1 MVKNLMQL
9 QNLRWYFA
17 PFVKLY
23 PQFMIDDLKIKINLS
38 ILISNL
44 NQPHTHDLDWFK
56 YLQEPP
62 TFFHIRYDWSI
73 IQSSCMGHCRCKGK
87 STNLNLNLNFCLQKI
102 SCSLRP
108 ITNQMGTTGSPWIY
122 MKKIKQLVTQ
132 SNLFTNQN
140 LSIIFHANDVIWSI
154 NLKTKIM
161 A

>member
-62 TFFHIRYDWSI
+62 TFFHIRYEWSI
-73 IQSSCMGHCRCKGK
+73 IQSSVWATTFVYKNQLFTETHH
-87 STNLNLNLNFCLQKI
+87 
-102 SCSLRP
+102 
-108 ITNQMGTTGSPWIY
+108 NQMGTTGSQWIY

-140 LSIIFHANDVIWSI
+140 LFIISHANDVMKHKFENQNNGII
-154 NLKTKIM
+154 
-161 A
+161 

>member
-1 MVKNLMQL
+1 MNGRYEGKLLVIHLLPKCNIKVNKMVKNLMQL

-62 TFFHIRYDWSI
+62 TFFHIRYEWSI
-73 IQSSCMGHCRCKGK
+73 IQSSVWAA
-87 STNLNLNLNFCLQKI
+87 NFCLQKI

-108 ITNQMGTTGSPWIY
+108 ITIKWVLLGLNGYIW
-122 MKKIKQLVTQ
+122 KKL
-132 SNLFTNQN
+132 SN
-140 LSIIFHANDVIWSI
+140 W
-154 NLKTKIM
+154 
-161 A
+161 